1 MSIKLEYPVSSS
13 KDAWTHVPSGG
24 TANERMDKEP
34 NVQPE
39 VPPLTSYDETN
50 AALSFTT
57 VFCELV
63 KGTKITKIRFWV
75 YCATATGAPLILQ
88 PLHGSTEVGTPF
100 EVPGGATGWF
110 SAVWAIAGELTTEE
124 GVGIRFKNETKTA
137 GTKIYALYAEYELPS
152 GAVETM
158 SMMV

>member
-1 MSIKLEYPVSSS
+1 MSIKLEYPISSS
-13 KDAWTHVPSGG
+13 KDGWAHVPSGG
-24 TANERMDKEP
+24 TASERMDKEP

-50 AALSFTT
+50 TTVPFTT
-57 VFCELV
+57 VFCGLV
-63 KGTKITKIRFWV
+63 KGTKITKIQFWV
-75 YCATATGAPLILQ
+75 YCATATGAPLTPHRFMGRPKSGRRLKFLEAQ
-88 PLHGSTEVGTPF
+88 QDGSRRCGLLLVNSLP
-100 EVPGGATGWF
+100 
-110 SAVWAIAGELTTEE
+110 E